1 MADTITVSTLTK
13 KDYESYFNKGIS
25 YQRYLEHMISD
36 IESGIADEHSHY
48 IPLNLHRSL
57 RVAKT
62 VKLTDAIKSSIAG
75 LHHHIN
81 WLLITEHWCGDSAQ
95 SLPVINAVAE
105 ASGGL
110 IDLRI
115 VYRDQN
121 PDLINAHLT
130 NGGKS
135 IPKLIQ
141 MDRNFGITGIW
152 GPRPNEAQKLV
163 MELKSNPETA
173 GTYAETLHKWYA
185 DDHTLSIQK
194 DLGKLLKIAVA
205 FCPDCMVG

>member
-1 MADTITVSTLTK
+1 MSDTGIVSTLTK
-13 KDYESYFNKGIS
+13 KDYESYFKKGIS
-25 YQRYLEHMISD
+25 YQHYLEQMIRE
-36 IESGIADEHSHY
+36 IESGAEDEHSHY
-48 IPLNLHRSL
+48 IPLNLHRSR
-57 RVAKT
+57 RVTKT
-62 VKLTDAIKSSIAG
+62 VKLTDGILAEIAG
-75 LHHHIN
+75 LHHPIH

-121 PDLINAHLT
+121 TELIDAHLT
-130 NGGKS
+130 NGGRA

-141 MDRNFGITGIW
+141 MDRSFGVTGIW

-163 MELKSNPETA
+163 KELKSNPETA
-173 GTYAETLHKWYA
+173 ATYADKLHKWYA